1 MPLREDTSL
10 AWMHL
15 FGKNTIPTST
25 PTTTTDRVVA
35 VGCAMRIAPASVV
48 ASGAFDAG
56 GITEAAL
63 RFEGWLGEADN
74 EQDAQIRRMLLV
86 MVCEKADEKTPHDR
100 IRALVK
106 ELHRYVTHG

>member
-1 MPLREDTSL
+1 
-10 AWMHL
+10 MHL
-15 FGKNTIPTST
+15 FGKSQIPTST

-56 GITEAAL
+56 AITEVAL
-63 RFEGWLGEADN
+63 RFEAWLSQAANAE
-74 EQDAQIRRMLLV
+74 DAQIRRMLLV

-106 ELHRYVTHG
+106 ELHRHIVHR